1 MTIKVKICGIKSIN
15 HADACIKGKAN
26 MIGLMFYKK
35 SPRFINFKTA
45 KKISDFAEKK
55 ISRVGVVANMNIK
68 ELKNIIEN
76 VNLDY
81 IQFHGNETPNFI
93 KKIKKLKTMKKIK
106 IIKALKVTNKNDISK
121 IIKYRNITSYILIDT
136 KIIKKNDYNFKN
148 KTLELDW
155 NLFKEMK
162 NKKTL
167 ILSGALNVKNLKN
180 ATNQSGINY
189 VDISSSLE
197 TKKGVKN
204 IKKINNFLK
213 LATKL

>member
-121 IIKYRNITSYILIDT
+121 IIKYRNITNYILIDT

-162 NKKTL
+162 NKKSL

>member
-121 IIKYRNITSYILIDT
+121 IIKYKNITNYILIDT

-162 NKKTL
+162 NKKSL